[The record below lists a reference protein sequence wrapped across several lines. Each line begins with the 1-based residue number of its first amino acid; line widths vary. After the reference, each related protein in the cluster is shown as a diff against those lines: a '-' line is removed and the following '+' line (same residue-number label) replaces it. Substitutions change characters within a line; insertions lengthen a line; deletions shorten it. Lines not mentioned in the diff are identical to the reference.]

1 MSENVSRWTNE
12 LMTTIIVIA
21 TIGIAVGVS
30 MLIVQQ
36 FESIQIGNTSITIPA
51 EFKLSHYS
59 PLIGLLVMMMV
70 IMLVVGVVF
79 GVIIPRLRGAVVK
92 R

>member
-1 MSENVSRWTNE
+1 MSEVSKWTNE
-12 LMTTIIVIA
+12 LISVIIIIA

-30 MLIVQQ
+30 MLITDQ
-36 FESIQIGNTSITIPA
+36 FESIQINNTNITIP
-51 EFKLSHYS
+51 EPFKVTHYS
-59 PLIGLLVMMMV
+59 SLVGLLVTMLV

-79 GVIIPRLRGAVVK
+79 GVIIPKLRSSVT

>member
-1 MSENVSRWTNE
+1 MSENVSKWTNE
-12 LMTTIIVIA
+12 LISTIIIIA

-30 MLIVQQ
+30 TLIVQQ
-36 FESIQIGNTSITIPA
+36 FESIQVGNTNITIPA
-51 EFKLSHYS
+51 EFKLGYYS

-79 GVIIPRLRGAVVK
+79 GVIIPRLRGAVM